1 MNKPR
6 RILFVTSISFLIVVC
21 SVTSHLQAESDFPTL
36 SAPGLYVNQWPA
48 FSLTYPIHWQEKIP
62 EQRFVFRAEAPEGTP
77 SLRISVIPGMDMPL
91 EYATSFY
98 LPVLEKMGQHIKV
111 I

>member
-6 RILFVTSISFLIVVC
+6 GILFVASISFLLVVC
-21 SVTSHLQAESDFPTL
+21 FVISHLQAESDFPSQ
-36 SAPGLYVNQWPA
+36 SAAGLYVNQWPA
-48 FSLTYPIHWQEKIP
+48 FSLNYPVDWQEKMP
-62 EQRFVFRAEAPEGTP
+62 GWRFAFMAEAPEGAP
-77 SLRISVIPGMDMPL
+77 SIRISVIPGMHMPL
-91 EYATSFY
+91 KYATSFY